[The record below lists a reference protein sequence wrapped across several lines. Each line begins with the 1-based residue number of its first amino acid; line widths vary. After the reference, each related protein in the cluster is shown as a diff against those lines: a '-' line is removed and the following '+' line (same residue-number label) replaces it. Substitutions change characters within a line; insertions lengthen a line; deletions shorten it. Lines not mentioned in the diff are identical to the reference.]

1 MDSASIKKQNMDL
14 VRRLL
19 WQGKPYTKLEI
30 SKKTGLSVA
39 TCNTLLN
46 ELQTKGEVL
55 GEKAKI
61 KDVGRTS
68 VVYRYNEN
76 FESYL
81 CISYQL
87 IGGVKTARV
96 LVFSPVG
103 TTLDCFEEDFQV
115 LDYIAIEKMVGY
127 ALEKYPNITQIL
139 VGTPSVAEKGMV
151 RHCDVKEMEG
161 VPLVDL
167 LKKRFHL
174 PVHMENDIHYK
185 AYGYYKKEG
194 KSKDIVTLCFFPANI
209 LPGTA
214 TVYHGTI
221 LKGQNQFAG
230 MIGFLPFEFDRQEEL
245 KRLSPQTA
253 LPVIISAVASLIVAV
268 NPAKIL
274 FAGDLLDE
282 ERMKQV
288 YQGCLRWIPNEYMP
302 LFSYTNDI
310 DLYYREGMYQKAL
323 DQKQIQQ

>member
-19 WQGKPYTKLEI
+19 WQSQPYTKLEI

-55 GEKAKI
+55 GERAQI

-68 VVYRYNEN
+68 VVYRYNEK

-81 CISYQL
+81 CINYQL

-103 TTLDCFEEDFQV
+103 TTLDCFEENFQI
-115 LDYIAIEKMVGY
+115 LDYTAIENMV
-127 ALEKYPNITQIL
+127 ARILEKYPNTTQIL
-139 VGTPSVAEKGMV
+139 VGTPSIAEKGVV

-161 VPLVDL
+161 VPLVNL
-167 LKKRFHL
+167 LEKRFQL

-185 AYGYYKKEG
+185 AYGYYKKKENPM
-194 KSKDIVTLCFFPANI
+194 VL
-209 LPGTA
+209 LR
-214 TVYHGTI
+214 
-221 LKGQNQFAG
+221 FAFSRP
-230 MIGFLPFEFDRQEEL
+230 IFYREQP
-245 KRLSPQTA
+245 
-253 LPVIISAVASLIVAV
+253 
-268 NPAKIL
+268 L
-274 FAGDLLDE
+274 FI
-282 ERMKQV
+282 MKQ
-288 YQGCLRWIPNEYMP
+288 
-302 LFSYTNDI
+302 F
-310 DLYYREGMYQKAL
+310 
-323 DQKQIQQ
+323 